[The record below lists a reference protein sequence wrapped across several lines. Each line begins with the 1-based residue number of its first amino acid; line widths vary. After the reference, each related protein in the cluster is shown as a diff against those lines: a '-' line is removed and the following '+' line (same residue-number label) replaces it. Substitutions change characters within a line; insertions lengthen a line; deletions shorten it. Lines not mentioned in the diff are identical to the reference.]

1 MYYRKLSNY
10 ADDGEDRYPTTF
22 APARPNRCPRSR
34 LGYDCAGAV
43 LGALCDR
50 QNELEASGWNCAVV
64 LPGGK
69 KDFYGDPVP
78 VYDD

>member
-10 ADDGEDRYPTTF
+10 VDDDEDRYPIIF
-22 APARPNRCPRSR
+22 APPQPNRCPHSS

-64 LPGGK
+64 LPGGR
-69 KDFYGDPVP
+69 KDFYGDPV
-78 VYDD
+78 YDD